1 MTAFLNH
8 LKIKYK
14 LFLITAVTLVGMLI
28 LAALSI
34 QTLESALLDDQ
45 KKRIQYLVETSHSIL
60 EHFHGLQ
67 LANKMSIEDAQ
78 NAAKATINDLRYED
92 AQQYYWINDMQHR
105 VIMHPTKPSLNG
117 QDMSNNQDSKGKYH
131 WREMVNT
138 VKSDGEGFVDYYFQ
152 NPAKDNKA
160 RRKISYVKGFQPWG
174 WVVGTGI
181 YLDYLEDT
189 VFKNITDSALIIV
202 LIIAFS
208 VLVAW
213 LVSTNIVTS
222 IQNLHQAILK
232 TSENKD
238 LTQTIQ
244 MDNADEVGE
253 IAKAFNTMTSSFR
266 EIVHNILEHADQV
279 KAQTQSLDNIAHRT
293 NQGVKQQYQDTEQVV
308 SSTTQMAA
316 NIADVANN
324 ATNAANSAQNA
335 STNTK
340 NSLNHVKEA
349 IGIINL
355 LEGDIT
361 HAATTI
367 NTLEAHATEIG
378 QIVDVIRGIAEQT
391 NLLAL
396 NAAIE
401 AARAGEQ
408 GRGFAVVADE
418 VRALANK
425 TQESTTHIQTSIE
438 ALQDST
444 HTAVNV
450 MTKGSERIVETV
462 EKSTLAGETLG
473 STEQEINRISGQ
485 LMQVAANTEQQSAV
499 AEDIQHRISS
509 VSEVASS
516 TSGDASETQTITKT
530 VSNYVEEMQ
539 RELAKLKA

>member
-181 YLDYLEDT
+181 YLDDLEDT